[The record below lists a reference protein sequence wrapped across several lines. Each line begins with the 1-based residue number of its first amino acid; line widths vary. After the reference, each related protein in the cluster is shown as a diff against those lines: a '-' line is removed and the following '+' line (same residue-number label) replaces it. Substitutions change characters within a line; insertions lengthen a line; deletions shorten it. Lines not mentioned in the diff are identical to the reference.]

1 MQTWEYYITPL
12 PLHTPGVILG
22 NLGTQ
27 GWELVQVTVNAEGG
41 SVAYLK
47 RPIAAEGADA

>member
-22 NLGTQ
+22 NLGKQ
-27 GWELVQVTVNAEGG
+27 GWELVQIVVNAEGG
-41 SVAYLK
+41 TVAYLK
-47 RPIAAEGADA
+47 RPLATGDAA